1 MRRSVRTPALRQ
13 LRHVAAAATI
23 AIGVFASVATSGGAI
38 ELSESDEFLVPLD
51 ELAEPYVRQI
61 RACPGGSFFHRS
73 HNVEPADIELAVRF
87 EPGADT
93 EAQVPVLFS
102 TADSK
107 YLVVGNVQ
115 GSATSVAVGVT
126 IPAEEVLGW
135 GDCSPWMNVMLGPA
149 SEQHVEGS
157 LSWSVAIRT
166 GVHYTDPIL
175 PWNAA
180 VDMTFEVRP

>member
-1 MRRSVRTPALRQ
+1 MRTPSLHQ
-13 LRHVAAAATI
+13 LRRVAVAATI

-38 ELSESDEFLVPLD
+38 ELSESDEFLVPVD
-51 ELAEPYVRQI
+51 ELAEPYTRQI

-73 HNVEPADIELAVRF
+73 DNVEPADIELAVRF
-87 EPGADT
+87 EPGTDT
-93 EAQVPVLFS
+93 EEVVPITFS
-102 TADSK
+102 TEDSK
-107 YLVVGNVQ
+107 YRVVGNVQ

-126 IPAEEVLGW
+126 IPADEVLGW
-135 GDCSPWMNVMLGPA
+135 GDCSPWMNVVLGPA
-149 SEQHVEGS
+149 SEQHLEGS

-166 GVHYTDPIL
+166 GVHYTNPTL